1 MSYTDKLYKA
11 MACFYGFFGVTL
23 LLAPKTFWGP
33 KSYFCYWTTMDDS
46 GEWFARICG
55 TYNLAVLGSPY
66 YADISKASLMK
77 VFLPVNI
84 VTFLLFVYAAFFL
97 TVTGPSKTALIPS
110 LNLWKPM
117 VPIGAAFLALN
128 VLALKKEVLKGAKGA
143 GRSPSPAPKSPK
155 KTR

>member
-1 MSYTDKLYKA
+1 MSYTDKLYKS

-23 LLAPKTFWGP
+23 LLAPEFFWGP
-33 KSYFCYWTTMDDS
+33 KSYFCYWTKMDDS
-46 GEWFARICG
+46 GIWFARICG

-66 YADISKASLMK
+66 YADVSKASLMK
-77 VFLPVNI
+77 LFLPVNI
-84 VTFLLFVYAAFFL
+84 VTFLLFVYAAKFL
-97 TVTGPSKTALIPS
+97 TVTGPGPNSLIKKFS
-110 LNLWKPM
+110 LWVPM
-117 VPIGAAFLALN
+117 VPIAAAFLALN